1 MRRLLLLAGVLASLA
16 AAQRLGPVIKS
27 VAVPRYLEAG
37 ASCLLRCDYSYR
49 GQPYSVRW
57 YKNGKEFYSYLPGK
71 ASPVTVHELPG
82 VTVEAAQS
90 SMNYVTL
97 SPLGLAS
104 TGRWPH
110 VTSRDI
116 T

>member
-1 MRRLLLLAGVLASLA
+1 MKKIYPPKQSR
-16 AAQRLGPVIKS
+16 QC
-27 VAVPRYLEAG
+27 Y
-37 ASCLLRCDYSYR
+37 SCC
-49 GQPYSVRW
+49 RW

-82 VTVEAAQS
+82 VTVEAEQS

-97 SPLGLAS
+97 SPLELAS

-110 VTSRDI
+110 VT
-116 T
+116 

>member
-1 MRRLLLLAGVLASLA
+1 MPNFIVFDKCPRLTENTKPPL
-16 AAQRLGPVIKS
+16 KS
-27 VAVPRYLEAG
+27 
-37 ASCLLRCDYSYR
+37 CC
-49 GQPYSVRW
+49 RW

-110 VTSRDI
+110 VT
-116 T
+116 